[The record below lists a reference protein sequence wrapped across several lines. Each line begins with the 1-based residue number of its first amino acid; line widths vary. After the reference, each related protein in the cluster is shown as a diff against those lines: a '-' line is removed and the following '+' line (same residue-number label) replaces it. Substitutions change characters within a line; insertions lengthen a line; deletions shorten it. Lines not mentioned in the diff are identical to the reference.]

1 MSADGGF
8 CRKPQ
13 TLEAEEQYGLCERL
27 VSFED
32 VTVDF
37 SREEWQHLDPA
48 QRRLYQDVMLEIY
61 SHLLAVVNQY
71 RAHWMPSKTYEDAT
85 NPESLQFTGYPRPK
99 AILRMKNV
107 DFPHQRCQCQGQS
120 EHDSAHHICA
130 KAAFPNDFSKE
141 ITTRGSYCSVIEE
154 LWQDGDPARTDQP
167 NQIPLLSSA
176 ASFTQKP
183 PMSDETYECEATGG
197 SVPVDLHRISTQER
211 FPKCCSS
218 EKPLQPNP
226 NLQAHSGHESS
237 AARQPGGVVGSCRF
251 FTRSPCNAS
260 CAAPNGEEKA
270 WKGKVLSP
278 KQPLRKHEILSQN
291 EPVEYTKC
299 GEDFPARPASCPQQM
314 TNTGRTPLIC
324 HRCGKSFLPKS
335 ELSSGPG
342 TNRGETPSECPD
354 CLKPL
359 TRTPDLQVHEEV
371 HTKEKP
377 YRCHECGKSFNYA
390 SHLKV
395 HLRIHTGER
404 PYVCSDC
411 GKAFSQKSVL
421 TTHLRIH
428 TGEKPYTC
436 SHCGKLFVYASD
448 LKKHSRFH
456 TGEKP
461 YECPDCGKLFSN
473 KSHLPVHHR
482 IHTGEKPY
490 KCCDCGKSFRR
501 KSHLKVHNRT
511 HTGEKPYICSDCGKA
526 FSHSSVLSTHQRIHT
541 GERPY
546 TCSDC
551 GKAMTSKAQLNEH
564 QRIHTELKLTEGE
577 NKAGREAR
585 GVSQSAPRGKHVDSS
600 QQSWA
605 WRFVQVPGLSST
617 VGGWSSKDK
626 IKKITSP

>member
-1 MSADGGF
+1 MSTDGAF
-8 CRKPQ
+8 CQKPQ
-13 TLEAEEQYGLCERL
+13 RLEADAQYGLCERL

-32 VTVDF
+32 VTVGF
-37 SREEWQHLDPA
+37 SQEEWQHLDSA

-71 RAHWMPSKTYEDAT
+71 RVHWIPSKTYEDAT
-85 NPESLQFTGYPRPK
+85 DPVALQLTGYPRPE
-99 AILRMKNV
+99 ALLRMKNA
-107 DFPHQRCQCQGQS
+107 DFPHQRCPCQEES
-120 EHDSAHHICA
+120 EHDSARQICA
-130 KAAFPNDFSKE
+130 KAAFPNDFSEE
-141 ITTRGSYCSVIEE
+141 ITKRGSYCSVIEE
-154 LWQDGDPARTDQP
+154 LWQDGDPTRTDQP
-167 NQIPLLSSA
+167 NQSPLLSSA
-176 ASFTQKP
+176 AFFTQKP
-183 PMSDETYECEATGG
+183 LVSDETYECEAPRG
-197 SVPVDLHRISTQER
+197 SVPLDLHLISTQER
-211 FPKCCSS
+211 FPECCSF
-218 EKPLQPNP
+218 EKPLQPNL
-226 NLQAHSGHESS
+226 NLEARSEHQCS
-237 AARQPGGVVGSCRF
+237 ATRQPDGIVESCQL
-251 FTRSPCNAS
+251 FTRSPPNAG
-260 CAAPNGEEKA
+260 CAAPDREEKA
-270 WKGKVLSP
+270 WTGKVLSP
-278 KQPLRKHEILSQN
+278 KPPRRKHDVLSQD
-291 EPVEYTKC
+291 EPVEYTRC
-299 GEDFPARPASCPQQM
+299 GKGFPARPALCPQQVAL
-314 TNTGRTPLIC
+314 TRGTPFIC
-324 HRCGKSFLPKS
+324 HRCGKSFLQNS
-335 ELSSGPG
+335 ELSSCPG

-354 CLKPL
+354 CLKLL
-359 TRTPDLQVHEEV
+359 TRTSDLQLHEEV
-371 HTKEKP
+371 HTKKP
-377 YRCHECGKSFNYA
+377 YKCHDCGKSFSYA

-421 TTHLRIH
+421 TTHQRIH

-501 KSHLKVHNRT
+501 KSHLQVHHRT

-551 GKAMTSKAQLNEH
+551 GKAMSSKAQLNEH
-564 QRIHTELKLTEGE
+564 QRIHTGEKPYVCTECG
-577 NKAGREAR
+577 KAFSGRSSLQAHQRTHRSEKPFLCH
-585 GVSQSAPRGKHVDSS
+585 QCGKGFLRSS
-600 QQSWA
+600 Q
-605 WRFVQVPGLSST
+605 LSSHQQT
-617 VGGWSSKDK
+617 H
-626 IKKITSP
+626 TAENP